1 MVAAPEVNGVTRV
14 ETRPVSSLRTV
25 QLVAPAQAEK
35 FTGGDAVR
43 KTLAPLTG
51 VAASARTCTRI
62 GFGAS
67 PPMGV
72 AGLEPLSSLIASD
85 GPAPTVRTFDIED
98 EPPVAGS
105 LKVMFCRPSGIGGA
119 VAISSLADA
128 DKTDALV
135 APIFAAVFGRKPM
148 P

>member
-14 ETRPVSSLRTV
+14 ETWPVSSLRTV

-62 GFGAS
+62 GLGAS

-72 AGLEPLSSLIASD
+72 AGLDPLSSLIASD
-85 GPAPTVRTFDIED
+85 GPAPTVRTSDIED
-98 EPPVAGS
+98 EPPVAGRS
-105 LKVMFCRPSGIGGA
+105 EEHTSELQSQSNLVCR
-119 VAISSLADA
+119 LLLE
-128 DKTDALV
+128 K
-135 APIFAAVFGRKPM
+135 KKKQKNEK
-148 P
+148 